1 LTIFLDRAL
10 TYRVIDS
17 VSVINWVFLPN
28 NPQINFYRSFPW
40 SIIQIALEKIKMRAS
55 LIQKE
60 LENARFILQS
70 IPENER
76 DEKMSEVIK
85 VREFEEASEKSRKEE
100 RNTYLTLNSKLTN
113 YPNKTEHW
121 KKMHHKISKISRSYI

>member
-1 LTIFLDRAL
+1 
-10 TYRVIDS
+10 
-17 VSVINWVFLPN
+17 VFLPN
-28 NPQINFYRSFPW
+28 NSQINFFLSFPW
-40 SIIQIALEKIKMRAS
+40 SIVQIALEKIKSRAG

-76 DEKMSEVIK
+76 DDKMPEVVK

-100 RNTYLTLNSKLTN
+100 RNTYLTLNSKLSN

-121 KKMHHKISKISRSYI
+121 KRCLSRFRKYPEVSFN